1 MKYSNAAVQQNDA
14 RLVSRTLL
22 KLATPRII
30 MRAVVIIV
38 TIILWLWV
46 AARILEF
53 GAVQDYAF
61 LTKFNAQLVS
71 FLQSINPYLWWAVVL
86 LGTLIVYFFLSAW
99 YSGSVQRAAYKTVP
113 ADTAAELIR
122 NLSPE
127 GRDVLGWVW
136 RDRTEPINI
145 GNLKT
150 TKDELDNNR
159 VSKLAQIREQE
170 RLLGPAPVVAADDRL
185 ASQRLVA
192 DERRIAEDRLAAE
205 NRLGDAERPV
215 TDAQRPVTD
224 ARRAADDRVAA
235 TIAAAPPVQVQRPEK
250 TQAAA
255 DSAVPP
261 VTKQNIPPAPTTA
274 EAPASA
280 VAEPAV
286 RNDAA
291 SSAPADA
298 AGHGRH
304 EPVIPAEGTP
314 DRATVSTSEQTEP
327 TIGRPDDTH
336 LRPPRDDV
344 KHTIT

>member
-14 RLVSRTLL
+14 KLVSKTLL

-46 AARILEF
+46 ATRILEF
-53 GAVQDYAF
+53 GAMQDYAF
-61 LTKFNAQLVS
+61 LNKFNAQLVS

-99 YSGSVQRAAYKTVP
+99 YSGSVERAAYKTVP
-113 ADTAAELIR
+113 SDTAAELIR
-122 NLSPE
+122 SLSPE

-170 RLLGPAPVVAADDRL
+170 RLLGPATAIAADDRL
-185 ASQRLVA
+185 A
-192 DERRIAEDRLAAE
+192 
-205 NRLGDAERPV
+205 
-215 TDAQRPVTD
+215 
-224 ARRAADDRVAA
+224 A
-235 TIAAAPPVQVQRPEK
+235 TIAASPGAQNEYPAP
-250 TQAAA
+250 AAA
-255 DSAVPP
+255 LRREPDVSAPSRQASQARAAAP
-261 VTKQNIPPAPTTA
+261 VA
-274 EAPASA
+274 ASA
-280 VAEPAV
+280 SAAVAANVVAEPV
-286 RNDAA
+286 VPQEPTVVSDPPLAA
-291 SSAPADA
+291 TSREPSAENPVAAEPGVQPDPDPAAPA
-298 AGHGRH
+298 RN
-304 EPVIPAEGTP
+304 EPVIALDESDERT
-314 DRATVSTSEQTEP
+314 TVSTSEQTEP

-336 LRPPRDDV
+336 LRPPRDGV

>member
-14 RLVSRTLL
+14 KLVSKTLL

-30 MRAVVIIV
+30 MRAVVITV

-46 AARILEF
+46 ATRILEF

-61 LTKFNAQLVS
+61 LDKFNAQLVS

-99 YSGSVQRAAYKTVP
+99 YSGSVERAAYKTVP
-113 ADTAAELIR
+113 SDTAAELIR
-122 NLSPE
+122 SLSPE

-170 RLLGPAPVVAADDRL
+170 RLLGPATAIAADDRL
-185 ASQRLVA
+185 AAS
-192 DERRIAEDRLAAE
+192 IAASP
-205 NRLGDAERPV
+205 RPV
-215 TDAQRPVTD
+215 DEHPPTAPAPQRGPGAPEPSRAEHE
-224 ARRAADDRVAA
+224 ARTPAAATASAAAVAA
-235 TIAAAPPVQVQRPEK
+235 NALTEPTVTREPSVVSNPPVDPTTRE
-250 TQAAA
+250 TAAA
-255 DSAVPP
+255 D
-261 VTKQNIPPAPTTA
+261 T
-274 EAPASA
+274 
-280 VAEPAV
+280 
-286 RNDAA
+286 AA
-291 SSAPADA
+291 S
-298 AGHGRH
+298 
-304 EPVIPAEGTP
+304 EPVISAEPVVTRQAQARPDPEPAAPARSEPVIALDESDERT
-314 DRATVSTSEQTEP
+314 TVSTSEQTEP

>member
-1 MKYSNAAVQQNDA
+1 
-14 RLVSRTLL
+14 
-22 KLATPRII
+22 

-38 TIILWLWV
+38 TLIIWLWV

-113 ADTAAELIR
+113 ADTASELIR

-185 ASQRLVA
+185 ASQSLVA
-192 DERRIAEDRLAAE
+192 EERRIAEDRLAAE
-205 NRLGDAERPV
+205 NRLG
-215 TDAQRPVTD
+215 DAQRPVTD

-250 TQAAA
+250 TQDAADNAAPPVADRNAPPASSTAAA
-255 DSAVPP
+255 N
-261 VTKQNIPPAPTTA
+261 VTAATPDTA
-274 EAPASA
+274 A
-280 VAEPAV
+280 AEPAV
-286 RNDAA
+286 RSDAVPSA
-291 SSAPADA
+291 STETT
-298 AGHGRH
+298 GHGRN
-304 EPVIPAEGTP
+304 EPVIPAEGAP
-314 DRATVSTSEQTEP
+314 DQATVSTSEQTEP